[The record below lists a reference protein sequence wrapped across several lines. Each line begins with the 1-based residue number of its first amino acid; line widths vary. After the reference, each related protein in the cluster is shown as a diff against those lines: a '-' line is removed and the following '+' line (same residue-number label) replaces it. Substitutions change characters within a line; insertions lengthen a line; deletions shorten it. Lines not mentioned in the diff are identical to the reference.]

1 MGDETGAESPL
12 ERYMR
17 LVELIAGF
25 PGGLALADVAE
36 LSDLPKT
43 TAHRLLKGL
52 VKAGLAAGGQGGK
65 AYVIGPRLSRMLHS
79 TADDGWLE
87 VLVRPS
93 LVALAQKSGEAC
105 YVTRLVGS
113 RVFVVASQAPEVRW
127 RSYVQPGI
135 EMPPNAAATSKS
147 IIAFQDEAVI
157 RQALAADLPKLTVNT
172 HTDETWIRE
181 EFARVRAQGYATC
194 VGEVDE
200 GLAALGAPVRQADG
214 QVLYAV
220 GLTGPLPRIMN
231 DELPARL
238 VMLTAAA
245 DDLSGRLAL
254 GTRLARD
261 PS

>member
-1 MGDETGAESPL
+1 MSDGAGTESPL

-65 AYVIGPRLSRMLHS
+65 AYVIGPRLGRILHS

-93 LVALAQKSGEAC
+93 LVALAQQSGEAC

-135 EMPPNAAATSKS
+135 EMPPHAAATSKA
-147 IIAFQDEAVI
+147 IIAYQDEAVI
-157 RQALAADLPKLTVNT
+157 RRALAAELPKLTVNT
-172 HTDETWIRE
+172 QTDEAWIRG

-194 VGEVDE
+194 IGEVDE

-231 DELPARL
+231 EDLPGRL
-238 VMLTAAA
+238 AMLNAAA
-245 DDLSGRLAL
+245 SELAGKLAL
-254 GTRLARD
+254 GTRLAKAA
-261 PS
+261 P